1 MMELA
6 LAILVI
12 VALDLAAVRWGAD
25 SRPSIDD
32 EPRRAI

>member
-1 MMELA
+1 MEL
-6 LAILVI
+6 LVV
-12 VALDLAAVRWGAD
+12 VALLSAFAFAAGFGGHD